1 MCFEILG
8 FDIMFNHKM
17 KPLLLEVNHAPSFNT
32 DSVLDE
38 RIKYN
43 MLSDTFKILYM
54 VGPRA
59 KRAYYKF
66 KQQETNKKII
76 GKHKWSKEEKEELSR
91 RELEKK
97 DQ

>member
-1 MCFEILG
+1 
-8 FDIMFNHKM
+8 
-17 KPLLLEVNHAPSFNT
+17 
-32 DSVLDE
+32 
-38 RIKYN
+38 
-43 MLSDTFKILYM
+43 M

-66 KQQETNKKII
+66 KQQEMNKKII